1 MVTCQGGCIPA
12 IDPPIYPSGALH
24 TPHHTTPHYADPDP
38 NQNQNQP
45 RRRALSQA
53 AAVTAGGDRGDSSGK
68 HDPFN
73 PTEEHQQLRD
83 MVRAFTEKE
92 VDPQALAFNRRE
104 EVCVC
109 VCCV

>member
-1 MVTCQGGCIPA
+1 MSIGLGAWGWGSCPASQRNPLITTRPNSTQTQG
-12 IDPPIYPSGALH
+12 
-24 TPHHTTPHYADPDP
+24 
-38 NQNQNQP
+38 

-53 AAVTAGGDRGDSSGK
+53 ATAAGGDSSSSSSPTK

-73 PTEEHQQLRD
+73 PTVEHQQLRD

-104 EVCVC
+104 EVRVR
-109 VCCV
+109 VGVWIRVGG